1 MLNLH
6 HAPATPAAGPAH
18 TLAQAPPQ
26 RQRAVAKAL
35 LAGAFCLAGAAH
47 DAAAMLVSLDT
58 STLSGTSARL
68 EFVLFDGDFTANN
81 SLTIASIS
89 TNGVLGAVDCSVDF
103 GCTGG
108 IFPPFAVDDA
118 INNVPAFGQFL
129 QDLTLGSSLSFELSF
144 TSNYSGNGT
153 PDPDRLVLSLLD
165 PVTNLTLVDT
175 DLDST
180 IAPVPFQ
187 DALLVVDLAGDTRIQ
202 VARSSVPNIPIRVPE
217 PGAGALF
224 SLGLALLGGQRIRRR
239 RWFASSG

>member
-18 TLAQAPPQ
+18 TLSQAPPQ

-89 TNGVLGAVDCSVDF
+89 TNGVLGAIDCSF

-108 IFPPFAVDDA
+108 FSPPFALDDA
-118 INNVPAFGQFL
+118 LTFGQFL
-129 QDLTLGSSLSFELSF
+129 QDLTLGSSVSFELSF

-153 PDPDRLVLSLLD
+153 PDRLVLSLLD

-187 DALLVVDLAGDTRIQ
+187 DALLVVDLAGDARIQ
-202 VARSSVPNIPIRVPE
+202 VAGSSDPNIPISVPE
-217 PGAGALF
+217 PGAGVLF